1 MSIEYASVQS
11 ERNREDLVCALYDGN
26 VLYYQSLMLGLVVIS
41 GRSGVSCAA
50 SQAFLRLDWL
60 E

>member
-11 ERNREDLVCALYDGN
+11 ERNREDSVPALYDGN
-26 VLYYQSLMLGLVVIS
+26 ILYVIS
-41 GRSGVSCAA
+41 GRSGVTCVA
-50 SQAFLRLDWL
+50 SQAFLQLDWL